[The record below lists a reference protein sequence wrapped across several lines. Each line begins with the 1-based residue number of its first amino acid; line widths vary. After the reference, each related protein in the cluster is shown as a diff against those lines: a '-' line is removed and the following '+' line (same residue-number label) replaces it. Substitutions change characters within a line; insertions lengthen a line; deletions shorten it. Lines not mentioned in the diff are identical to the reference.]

1 MANEAVKSR
10 LSYKR
15 QAGFCELLSAGI
27 EGVRRRSRAAIAKLP
42 DRDTKLL
49 RLIGEIRRDAR
60 AREYDDADREGV
72 EDPVVALERRGSGV
86 TVPVRLEDDLRDLP
100 VVSPAG
106 GDALCA
112 FRTAAMQQHHVGMLD
127 VDLVERVPDGGVV
140 VEVEPASEGDLG
152 SGGEQ
157 HLGLGAAL
165 GGEKIAAVDHCR
177 GQRAMVDHR
186 ARARPPG

>member
-1 MANEAVKSR
+1 MRRADVVAP
-10 LSYKR
+10 SYKR

-27 EGVRRRSRAAIAKLP
+27 EVVRRRSRAAIAKLA

-60 AREYDDADREGV
+60 AREYDDADREDV

-106 GDALCA
+106 G
-112 FRTAAMQQHHVGMLD
+112 
-127 VDLVERVPDGGVV
+127 
-140 VEVEPASEGDLG
+140 
-152 SGGEQ
+152 
-157 HLGLGAAL
+157 
-165 GGEKIAAVDHCR
+165 
-177 GQRAMVDHR
+177 
-186 ARARPPG
+186 